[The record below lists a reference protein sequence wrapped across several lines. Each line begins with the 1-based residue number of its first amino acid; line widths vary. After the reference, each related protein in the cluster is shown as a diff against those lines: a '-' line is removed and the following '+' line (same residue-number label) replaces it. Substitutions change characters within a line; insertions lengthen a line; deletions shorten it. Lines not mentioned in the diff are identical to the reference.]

1 MPTKT
6 KIYYRKADSAD
17 RIITKSRFISRP
29 INLSREVS
37 SLLSDKPLF
46 PNHYIWYVRLHQ
58 TVTMKIS
65 FYAIEMSFYAIFSML
80 GLHVRIKKPFKF
92 ALCFQVFEIHR

>member
-17 RIITKSRFISRP
+17 RIITKGRFISGS

-37 SLLSDKPLF
+37 SLLSDSTFVSEPL
-46 PNHYIWYVRLHQ
+46 YMVRTIALNCNN
-58 TVTMKIS
+58 
-65 FYAIEMSFYAIFSML
+65 ENIFL
-80 GLHVRIKKPFKF
+80 CNRNVFLCNIQHIGTICAHKKT
-92 ALCFQVFEIHR
+92 I

>member
-17 RIITKSRFISRP
+17 RIITKGRFISRP

-37 SLLSDKPLF
+37 SLLSDNTFASELL
-46 PNHYIWYVRLHQ
+46 YIVR
-58 TVTMKIS
+58 TVAS
-65 FYAIEMSFYAIFSML
+65 NSNNQNIFL
-80 GLHVRIKKPFKF
+80 CNRNVFLCNIQHVGTICAHKKT
-92 ALCFQVFEIHR
+92 I

>member
-17 RIITKSRFISRP
+17 RIITKGRFISGP

-37 SLLSDKPLF
+37 SLLSDSTLF
-46 PNHYIWYVRLHQ
+46 PNHYIWYVRLH
-58 TVTMKIS
+58 
-65 FYAIEMSFYAIFSML
+65 
-80 GLHVRIKKPFKF
+80 
-92 ALCFQVFEIHR
+92 